1 MKPPKSM
8 VRAALACLPFALVAA
23 ACSSASEQSD
33 GAATCG
39 VGVVAGKYCGV
50 VGGDA
55 SAPPVDANATSP
67 TFCGRGIDVAG
78 ATPPAGFCLKQYA
91 KVVEARTITFAPNGD
106 LFVGAP
112 STPTPG
118 GSSGGPGAILLLT
131 DANRDGVA
139 ETHTFLEQIDAKT
152 SLADVHGIAVGGGAL
167 YFTTQASVWRTP
179 YADGQLAA
187 SGTPVSLGLATTFG
201 EGGRWTHGLALSV
214 GGTLLASRGAYATCG
229 SGEGGEI
236 SSVAADGTLT
246 ALASGFRNP
255 MYMRCHRTDDM
266 CAAMELGED
275 LLMGAREKM
284 LIVRPNTKYGYPCC
298 TTMDAPIEG
307 AMGTLCDD
315 VIKEDASFT
324 LSDTPF
330 GFDWETGA
338 WPAPF
343 TGGIF
348 VALHG
353 SAYSSP
359 PDPVWKGVGIVYAPT
374 NPTTHV
380 PTQDWQLFL
389 GGFSPDGTV
398 LERPSDIAFAR
409 DGRMFFSDD
418 TGGHVFWMAPTNL
431 AVPITED

>member
-1 MKPPKSM
+1 MA
-8 VRAALACLPFALVAA
+8 RAALVCLPVAFVAA
-23 ACSSASEQSD
+23 ACSSASEQPD
-33 GAATCG
+33 GAGTCG
-39 VGVVAGKYCGV
+39 VGVVAGRYCIG
-50 VGGDA
+50 GGDA
-55 SAPPVDANATSP
+55 SVPPVDANATAP

-91 KVVEARTITFAPNGD
+91 KVVEARTITFAPDGD

-112 STPTPG
+112 SSPTPG

-131 DANRDGVA
+131 DANKDGVA
-139 ETHTFLEQIDAKT
+139 ETHTFLAQIDAKT
-152 SLADVHGIAVGGGAL
+152 PLEDVQGIAVGGGAL

-179 YADGQLAA
+179 YIDGQVVA
-187 SGTPVSLGLATTFG
+187 SGTPVSLGLPAAFG
-201 EGGRWTHGLALSV
+201 QGGRWTHGLARSV

-229 SGEGGEI
+229 STEGGEI
-236 SSVAADGTLT
+236 SSVAADGQLT

-255 MYMRCHRTDDM
+255 MYMRCHRTDEL

-275 LLMGAREKM
+275 LLTGAREKM

-315 VIKEDASFT
+315 VVKEDASFP

-330 GFDWETGA
+330 GFDWEPGA
-338 WPAPF
+338 WPAPYA
-343 TGGIF
+343 GAIF

-353 SAYSSP
+353 SAYSTP
-359 PDPVWKGVGIVYAPT
+359 PWQGVGIVYAPT

-380 PTQDWQLFL
+380 PTQDWQTFL
-389 GGFSPDGTV
+389 GGFSSNGAV
-398 LERPSDIAFAR
+398 LERPSDIAFSP

-418 TGGHVFWMAPTNL
+418 TGGHVFWMAPTTL
-431 AVPITED
+431 AVPVAAN